1 MWLFTLAAQLSTI
14 SGNGPHAHALR
25 VARCPPRG
33 PRSALGRPGG
43 RTYFTFVTMRT
54 QLVPAAL
61 IALLVVLHAQL
72 WFGRGSVPNVAKLQ
86 DQLQTQKTSN
96 QQAALFNERLAAEI
110 NDLQEGLEM
119 VEERARAELGMV
131 KANEIYVQIAK

>member
-1 MWLFTLAAQLSTI
+1 
-14 SGNGPHAHALR
+14 
-25 VARCPPRG
+25 
-33 PRSALGRPGG
+33 
-43 RTYFTFVTMRT
+43 MRT

-86 DQLQTQKTSN
+86 DQLQAQKLSN
-96 QQAALFNERLAAEI
+96 QQAALLNERLSAEI

>member
-1 MWLFTLAAQLSTI
+1 
-14 SGNGPHAHALR
+14 
-25 VARCPPRG
+25 
-33 PRSALGRPGG
+33 
-43 RTYFTFVTMRT
+43 MRT
-54 QLVPAAL
+54 HLVPAAL

-86 DQLQTQKTSN
+86 NQLKDQRLSN
-96 QQAALFNERLAAEI
+96 QQASVFNERLSAEI

-131 KANEIYVQIAK
+131 KANEIYVQIAR